1 MDLKSRLMRY
11 LIGIMI
17 GLILV
22 FVFFGKRS
30 CTDWMP
36 NQRVLHSLSSQDM
49 VISAKGRCEMNCLSL
64 TDTDLVHLIKSGNV
78 DFSESST
85 RNNPKVYKIEAERPA
100 GDLRY
105 TMYFEMKDSSSVLI
119 SASIPGTTC
128 ACD

>member
-36 NQRVLHSLSSQDM
+36 NQRVLETLSSQDLI
-49 VISAKGRCEMNCLSL
+49 ISARGRCEMNCLNLS
-64 TDTDLVHLIKSGNV
+64 DTDLVHLIKSGDVN
-78 DFSESST
+78 FSESST
-85 RNNPKVYKIEAERPA
+85 RTSPKVYKIEANRPE
-100 GDLRY
+100 DELEY
-105 TMYFEMKDSSSVLI
+105 SMQFEVKDSSSVLI
-119 SASIPGTTC
+119 SASVPGKTC
-128 ACD
+128 NCP